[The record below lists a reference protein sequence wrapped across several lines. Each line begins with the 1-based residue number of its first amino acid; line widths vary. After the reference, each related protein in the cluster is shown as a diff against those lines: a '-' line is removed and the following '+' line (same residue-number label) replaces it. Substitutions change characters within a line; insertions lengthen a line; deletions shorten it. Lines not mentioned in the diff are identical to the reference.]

1 MCRDNYQVV
10 ILVLVFIHIYCGIY
24 CLKFDQ
30 GLKFTAKLWVCHKV
44 ELLIRV
50 LLSVDKVLVVSFCV
64 PFSWPH
70 SCHTLRTAHYT
81 VTPSA
86 RADTRRADWHW
97 VWPLL
102 VSSALLPCPFPALK
116 PSPVCC
122 AEAHSADKQTV
133 LCNRINGA
141 MDWRSL
147 RNLLFAVTWEVLLEG
162 QTKRWWHY
170 SHINIC
176 FTMKRK
182 ADFGQCL
189 QCCWFKDI

>member
-1 MCRDNYQVV
+1 MS
-10 ILVLVFIHIYCGIY
+10 L
-24 CLKFDQ
+24 
-30 GLKFTAKLWVCHKV
+30 
-44 ELLIRV
+44 
-50 LLSVDKVLVVSFCV
+50 CV

-70 SCHTLRTAHYT
+70 SCHTLRMAHYT

-102 VSSALLPCPFPALK
+102 VSSAWLPCPFPALK

-122 AEAHSADKQTV
+122 VEAHSADKQTV

-147 RNLLFAVTWEVLLEG
+147 RNLLFAVTWAVLLEG

-176 FTMKRK
+176 FTIKRK

-189 QCCWFKDI
+189 QGKVSLCAEKWMGDKGSDQKTICKWSSTCKGMRSELIITAVKFA